1 MLQSH
6 QQRAL
11 RTFALVLFTGRADL
25 KDENRI
31 LPHTAE
37 EIEEAVMQVLRAWLT
52 NQEFQSE
59 EERAIQRLRDYYQRF
74 QAQFRR
80 CRSDHKELPTSINA
94 PGVEVDGY
102 LYLDKA
108 QFEAA
113 CAGLEVQS
121 VARALIKAGIL
132 HTNDKHHKVKVDLK
146 SCGLKGR
153 YYKLNLKQLLGEEF
167 ESAMSSPSR
176 SIAASPRRIN
186 AKAKG
191 STAYQSVSIEEFIG
205 DGDTTL

>member
-1 MLQSH
+1 MKITYP
-6 QQRAL
+6 AL
-11 RTFALVLFTGRADL
+11 GGV
-25 KDENRI
+25 
-31 LPHTAE
+31 
-37 EIEEAVMQVLRAWLT
+37 
-52 NQEFQSE
+52 
-59 EERAIQRLRDYYQRF
+59 YQRF

-80 CRSDHKELPTSINA
+80 CRSNPPELPISINA
-94 PGVEVDGY
+94 PGVEFDGY

-121 VARALIKAGIL
+121 VARALIQAGIL
-132 HTNDKHHKVKVDLK
+132 HTNDNHHKVKVDLK

-186 AKAKG
+186 ANAKG
-191 STAYQSVSIEEFIG
+191 STAYQPLSIEEFIG
-205 DGDTTL
+205 DDDTTL